1 MANPLFRTKS
11 IESLLA
17 QGQSGELKR
26 SLNALNLTFLGVGA
40 IIGAGIFAMVGTAS
54 QAAGPAIILSFV
66 LAAVG
71 CAFAGLCYAEFA
83 AMIPVAGSAY
93 VYSYATMGE
102 FVAFVIGWALTLEY
116 ALGASTVAVGWSGY
130 VVSFLNDLGV
140 ILPGA
145 LTNAIGTDVVLLPK
159 EIALALARRSGWT
172 EFSPALVT
180 EITTAGFDPTTL
192 ERTKALFNLPAMLII
207 AFLTMV
213 LSRGISE
220 SAKLNNIIVIV
231 KTLVILV
238 FIFAGIWY
246 VQSELYEP
254 FIPSNPNE
262 WGTFNPAKPEEGG
275 FGHLGWTGILAGA
288 GTIFFA
294 YIGFDAVSTAAQE
307 TKNPARDLPIGI
319 LASLF
324 ICTAIYILVAYVL
337 VGLVPFTRLNVPDPI
352 AVGIDAVK
360 DLAWL
365 RFPIKLGAIM
375 GLTSVMLVMML
386 GQSRV
391 FYSMGKDGLLPS
403 AFGKIH
409 PKYQTPMLP
418 TIITGVAAAL
428 LSGLLPIGTLGH
440 MVSFGTLLAFAIVSL
455 GILILRRTR
464 PDLPRPFRTPWVPFV
479 PIMGVLVSIGLII
492 GLEGQAKFWAT
503 AWILVGL
510 AVYFLYSRHNSVL
523 QKEAKA
529 RGE

>member
-1 MANPLFRTKS
+1 MANPLFKTKS

-17 QGQSGELKR
+17 QGHSGELKR

-102 FVAFVIGWALTLEY
+102 IVAFVIGWALTLEY

-130 VVSFLNDLGV
+130 VVSFFNDFGI

-159 EIALALARRSGWT
+159 EIAMKLAMRSGWT
-172 EFSPALVT
+172 ELTGSLAQELSK
-180 EITTAGFDPTTL
+180 AGYDVSTL

-207 AFLTMV
+207 GLLTVV
-213 LSRGISE
+213 LARGISE
-220 SAKLNNIIVIV
+220 SAKLNNFIVIV
-231 KTLVILV
+231 KTAVILV

-246 VQSELYEP
+246 VQSELYTP
-254 FIPSNPNE
+254 FIPNNPNE
-262 WGTFNPAKPEEGG
+262 FGSYDAAKPELGG
-275 FGHLGWTGILAGA
+275 YGHLGWTGILTGA

-324 ICTAIYILVAYVL
+324 ICTIIYILVAYVL
-337 VGLVPFTRLNVPDPI
+337 VGLVPYQRLNVPDPI
-352 AVGIDAVK
+352 AVGIDAVPA
-360 DLAWL
+360 LTWL
-365 RFPIKLGAIM
+365 RTPIKVGAIL

-409 PKYQTPMLP
+409 PKYKTPLLP
-418 TIITGVAAAL
+418 TIITGIAAAL

-440 MVSFGTLLAFAIVSL
+440 MVSFGTLLAFSIVSV
-455 GILILRRTR
+455 GILILRYTR
-464 PDLPRPFRTPWVPFV
+464 PELPRPFKTPWVPFV
-479 PIMGVLVSIGLII
+479 PIMGTLVSLALMLSVENEAKKWAIIWLI
-492 GLEGQAKFWAT
+492 
-503 AWILVGL
+503 VGL
-510 AVYFLYSRHNSVL
+510 AVYFLYSRHNSKL
-523 QKEAKA
+523 QK
-529 RGE
+529 GESV

>member
-1 MANPLFRTKS
+1 MANPLFKTKS

-130 VVSFLNDLGV
+130 VVSFLNDFGV

-159 EIALALARRSGWT
+159 EIALKLAMRSGWT
-172 EFSPALVT
+172 ELTGSLAN
-180 EITTAGFDPTTL
+180 EIAKAGYDVNTL
-192 ERTKALFNLPAMLII
+192 ERTRALFNLPAMLII
-207 AFLTMV
+207 ALLTMV
-213 LSRGISE
+213 LVRGISE
-220 SAKLNNIIVIV
+220 SAKLNNFIVIV

-246 VQSELYEP
+246 VQAELYQP
-254 FIPSNPNE
+254 FIPTNPNE
-262 WGTFNPAKPEEGG
+262 FGSFDSDKPELGG

-324 ICTAIYILVAYVL
+324 ICTIIYILVAYVL
-337 VGLVPFTRLNVPDPI
+337 VGLVPYQRLNVPDPI
-352 AVGIDAVK
+352 AVGIDAVP
-360 DLAWL
+360 DLVWL
-365 RFPIKLGAIM
+365 RTPIKVGAIL

-391 FYSMGKDGLLPS
+391 FYSMGKDGLLPA

-409 PKYQTPMLP
+409 PKFQTPFLP
-418 TIITGVAAAL
+418 TILTGIAAAL

-440 MVSFGTLLAFAIVSL
+440 MVSFGTLLAFAIVSA
-455 GILILRRTR
+455 GILILRKTR
-464 PDLPRPFRTPWVPFV
+464 PELPRPFRTPWVPFV
-479 PIMGVLVSIGLII
+479 PIMGVVVSLALII
-492 GLEGQAKFWAT
+492 GLEGQAKLWASL
-503 AWILVGL
+503 WLVIGL
-510 AVYFLYSRHNSVL
+510 VVYFGYSRYNSKL
-523 QKEAKA
+523 QK
-529 RGE
+529 GETV